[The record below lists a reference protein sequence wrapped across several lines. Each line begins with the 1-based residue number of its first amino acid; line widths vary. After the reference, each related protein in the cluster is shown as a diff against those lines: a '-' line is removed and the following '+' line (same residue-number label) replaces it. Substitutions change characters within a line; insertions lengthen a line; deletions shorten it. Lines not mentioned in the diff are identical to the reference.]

1 MSILTALK
9 YWWDTSNKSNRNI
22 NDLIYGKIKIY
33 GNTFRIKPGG
43 RKAHLNIVNSNMNIL
58 ELGNPKTR
66 KELYDT
72 IRNRLDNIKQFY
84 GARHTLRRRRRNKEK
99 TRKKMRK
106 SCSLSKHLKNES

>member
-22 NDLIYGKIKIY
+22 HDLIYGKIKIY
-33 GNTFRIKPGG
+33 GNTFRIKPG
-43 RKAHLNIVNSNMNIL
+43 RKAHLNVVNSNTNIL

-66 KELYDT
+66 KELNDT

-84 GARHTLRRRRRNKEK
+84 GARHTVRRRRRNKEK
-99 TRKKMRK
+99 TRKK
-106 SCSLSKHLKNES
+106 